1 MQFIL
6 QKKSLIFSI
15 IFFLF
20 SCFIF
25 IFLYKNINKIKE
37 TLQIA
42 QEKLQVE
49 TSQRDNIES
58 LINSVKV
65 IEPERILLE
74 NHFIKSSDIV
84 PFLDTIEKL
93 ARNVEVNAEVISVD
107 LPKDNPSMIVEMKAV
122 GNFESIYKLI
132 TLLENSQ
139 YETEFVSVN
148 IQNSNT
154 GDLLISKNPQW
165 SAILRIKL
173 LSYIN

>member
-6 QKKSLIFSI
+6 QKKSLILSI

-25 IFLYKNINKIKE
+25 IFLYGNINKIKK

-42 QEKLQVE
+42 QEQLQVE
-49 TSQRDNIES
+49 TFQRDNVKS
-58 LINSVKV
+58 LVNSIKV
-65 IEPERILLE
+65 IEAERTLLE
-74 NHFIKSSDIV
+74 NHFIKSSDVV

-93 ARNVEVNAEVISVD
+93 AMNVGVQAEVVSVD
-107 LPKDNPSMIVEMKAV
+107 LPKDNPSMIVEMKAL

-148 IQNSNT
+148 IQNSNVV
-154 GDLLISKNPQW
+154 DLLISKNPQW
-165 SAILRIKL
+165 NAILRIKL
-173 LSYIN
+173 LSFIN